1 MICLGLGI
9 GITLIVLSF
18 YIDYLQNKRTI
29 GWLYNTDLDNIFK
42 ALGLTILVIVIAFG
56 LILCSFQ
63 TSSGSIVDEKIAMY
77 EEENIKIEN
86 QIDIIVKEYK
96 KYEVEVY
103 DTMTAAM
110 LFPELTSNTLV
121 QKQIEIY
128 VNNNQQIKE
137 LKAEKLKHELYGWW
151 LFFKNGD

>member
-9 GITLIVLSF
+9 GITLVVLGF
-18 YIDYLQNKRTI
+18 CIDCFQNKRII
-29 GWLYNTDLDNIFK
+29 GLLHNTDLDNIFK

-56 LILCSFQ
+56 LVLCGFY
-63 TSSGSIVDEKIAMY
+63 TTSGSIVDKKITMY

-86 QIDIIVKEYK
+86 QIDIIVKEYQ

-128 VNNNQQIKE
+128 VNNNQQIKA
-137 LKAEKLKHELYGWW
+137 LKTEKFKHELYGWW

>member
-9 GITLIVLSF
+9 GITLVVLGF
-18 YIDYLQNKRTI
+18 CIDCLQDKKFI
-29 GWLYNTDLDNIFK
+29 GLLHNTDLDNIFK

-56 LILCSFQ
+56 LVLCCFY
-63 TSSGSIVDEKIAMY
+63 TTSGSIVDKKIAMY
-77 EEENIKIEN
+77 EEENIRIEN
-86 QIDIIVKEYK
+86 QIDTIVKEYQ

-128 VNNNQQIKE
+128 VNNNQQIKA
-137 LKAEKLKHELYGWW
+137 LKEEKFKHELYGWW

>member
-9 GITLIVLSF
+9 GITLVVLGF
-18 YIDYLQNKRTI
+18 CIDCLSDKKFMSSLHYA
-29 GWLYNTDLDNIFK
+29 DLDNIFK

-56 LILCSFQ
+56 LVLCCFY
-63 TSSGSIVDEKIAMY
+63 TTSGSIVDEKIAMY

-86 QIDIIVKEYK
+86 QIDIIVKEYQ

-128 VNNNQQIKE
+128 VNNNQQIKA
-137 LKAEKLKHELYGWW
+137 LKEEKLKHELYGWW

>member
-9 GITLIVLSF
+9 GITLVVLGF
-18 YIDYLQNKRTI
+18 CIDCLQDKKFI
-29 GWLYNTDLDNIFK
+29 GLLHNTDLDNIFK

-56 LILCSFQ
+56 LVLCCFY
-63 TSSGSIVDEKIAMY
+63 TTSGSIVDKKIAMY
-77 EEENIKIEN
+77 EEENIRIEN
-86 QIDIIVKEYK
+86 QIDTIVKEYQ

-121 QKQIEIY
+121 QKHIKIY
-128 VNNNQQIKE
+128 VNNNQQIKA
-137 LKAEKLKHELYGWW
+137 LKTEKFKHELYGWW

>member
-9 GITLIVLSF
+9 GITLVVLGF
-18 YIDYLQNKRTI
+18 CIDCLQDKKFI
-29 GWLYNTDLDNIFK
+29 GLLHNTDLDNIFK

-56 LILCSFQ
+56 LVLCCFY
-63 TSSGSIVDEKIAMY
+63 TTSGSIVDKKIAMY
-77 EEENIKIEN
+77 EEENIRIEN
-86 QIDIIVKEYK
+86 QIDTIVKEYQ

-110 LFPELTSNTLV
+110 LFPELTSNTLA

-128 VNNNQQIKE
+128 VNNNQQIKA

>member
-1 MICLGLGI
+1 MICLVLGI
-9 GITLIVLSF
+9 GIVLIVLGF
-18 YIDYLQNKRTI
+18 CIDCLSDKKFISSLHYA
-29 GWLYNTDLDNIFK
+29 DLDNIFK

-56 LILCSFQ
+56 LILCGLY
-63 TSSGSIVDEKIAMY
+63 TASGSIVDEKIAMY

-86 QIDIIVKEYK
+86 QIDIIVKEYQ

-128 VNNNQQIKE
+128 VNNNQQIKA
-137 LKAEKLKHELYGWW
+137 LKTEKFKHELYGWW

>member
-9 GITLIVLSF
+9 GITLVVLGF
-18 YIDYLQNKRTI
+18 CIDCLQDKKFI
-29 GWLYNTDLDNIFK
+29 GLLHNTDLDNIFK

-56 LILCSFQ
+56 LVLCCFY
-63 TSSGSIVDEKIAMY
+63 TTSGSIVDKKIAMY

-86 QIDIIVKEYK
+86 QIDTIVKEYQ

-110 LFPELTSNTLV
+110 LFPELTSNTLA

-128 VNNNQQIKE
+128 VNNNQQIKA

>member
-1 MICLGLGI
+1 MICLGLAI
-9 GITLIVLSF
+9 GIILIILGF
-18 YIDYLQNKRTI
+18 CIKCFTGNKFI
-29 GWLYNTDLDNIFK
+29 SSLYHADLDNIFK
-42 ALGLTILVIVIAFG
+42 ALGLTILVIVITFG
-56 LILCSFQ
+56 LILCGFY

-86 QIDIIVKEYK
+86 QIDIIVKEYQ

-110 LFPELTSNTLV
+110 LFPELASNTLV

-128 VNNNQQIKE
+128 VNNNQQIKA
-137 LKAEKLKHELYGWW
+137 LKENKLNHNLYGWW

>member
-9 GITLIVLSF
+9 GIILIVLSF
-18 YIDYLQNKRTI
+18 CIDYLQNKRTI
-29 GWLYNTDLDNIFK
+29 GWLYNTDLDNIFR

-56 LILCSFQ
+56 LILCGFY
-63 TSSGSIVDEKIAMY
+63 TASGSIVDEKIAMY

-86 QIDIIVKEYK
+86 QIDIIVKEYQ

-128 VNNNQQIKE
+128 VNNNQQIKA
-137 LKAEKLKHELYGWW
+137 LKEEKFKHKLYGWW

>member
-9 GITLIVLSF
+9 GITLVVLS
-18 YIDYLQNKRTI
+18 YCIDCLQDKKFI
-29 GWLYNTDLDNIFK
+29 GLLHNTDLDNIFK

-56 LILCSFQ
+56 LVLCGFY
-63 TSSGSIVDEKIAMY
+63 TTSGSIVDKKIAMY
-77 EEENIKIEN
+77 EEENIRIEN
-86 QIDIIVKEYK
+86 QIDVIVKEYQ

-128 VNNNQQIKE
+128 GNNNQQIKA
-137 LKAEKLKHELYGWW
+137 LKTEKFKHELYGWW

>member
-9 GITLIVLSF
+9 GITLVVLGF
-18 YIDYLQNKRTI
+18 CIDCLQDKKFI
-29 GWLYNTDLDNIFK
+29 GLLHNTDLDNIFK

-56 LILCSFQ
+56 LVLCCFY

-86 QIDIIVKEYK
+86 QIDIIVKEYQ

-128 VNNNQQIKE
+128 VNNNQQIKA
-137 LKAEKLKHELYGWW
+137 LKEEKLKHELYGWW

>member
-9 GITLIVLSF
+9 GITLVVLGF
-18 YIDYLQNKRTI
+18 CIDCLQDKKFI
-29 GWLYNTDLDNIFK
+29 GLLHNTDLDNIFK

-56 LILCSFQ
+56 LVLCCFY
-63 TSSGSIVDEKIAMY
+63 TTSGSIVDKKIAMY
-77 EEENIKIEN
+77 EEENIRIEN
-86 QIDIIVKEYK
+86 QIDTIVKEYQ

-128 VNNNQQIKE
+128 VNNNQQIKA
-137 LKAEKLKHELYGWW
+137 LKTEKFKHELYGWW

>member
-9 GITLIVLSF
+9 GIILIILGF
-18 YIDYLQNKRTI
+18 CIKCFTDNKFI
-29 GWLYNTDLDNIFK
+29 SSLYHADLDAGFK
-42 ALGLTILVIVIAFG
+42 VLGLMILIIAMVVG
-56 LILCSFQ
+56 LVLCGFY
-63 TSSGSIVDEKIAMY
+63 TASGSIVDKKISMY

-86 QIDIIVKEYK
+86 SIDIIVKEYQE
-96 KYEVEVY
+96 YEAEMY

-110 LFPELTSNTLV
+110 LFPELASNTLV

-128 VNNNQQIKE
+128 VNNNQQIKI
-137 LKAEKLKHELYGWW
+137 LRAEKLNHNLYGWW